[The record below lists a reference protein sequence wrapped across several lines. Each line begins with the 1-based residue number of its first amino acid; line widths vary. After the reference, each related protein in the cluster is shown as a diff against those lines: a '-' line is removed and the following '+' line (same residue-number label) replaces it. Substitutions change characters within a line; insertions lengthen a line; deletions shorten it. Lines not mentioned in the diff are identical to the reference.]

1 MDHHKLVQPEF
12 LNHQGFLFGGYLL
25 KWVDELAF
33 ITAKLEHPGKRF
45 VTVAL
50 DNVVFKHRITN
61 GQILRFAIERSKLG
75 TTSVE
80 YNVQVFGTQT
90 PKESPP
96 QEKRVLFETNITF
109 VNIDDSGNKQPL

>member
-25 KWVDELAF
+25 KWVDELAY
-33 ITAKLEHPGKRF
+33 ITAKLEHPENRF

-50 DNVVFKHRITN
+50 DDVVFKHRITN
-61 GQILRFAIERSKLG
+61 GQILRFAIKQSKSG

-80 YNVQVFGTQT
+80 YNVQVFSAQH
-90 PKESPP
+90 PE
-96 QEKRVLFETNITF
+96 EKRVLFETNITF
-109 VNIDDSGNKQPL
+109 VNVDDSGKKQPI

>member
-33 ITAKLEHPGKRF
+33 ITAKLEHPAKRF

-80 YNVQVFGTQT
+80 YNVQVFGTQHPET
-90 PKESPP
+90 
-96 QEKRVLFETNITF
+96 QRILFETNITF
-109 VNIDDSGNKQPL
+109 VNIDDSGNKLPL